1 MLAWR
6 SLEDLIG
13 ASDRRGEANAYIE
26 AVAAFRRVTEELVIS
41 GRTFAI
47 TGDSAWL
54 TAAQQAG
61 ADILPAHRRAQRAGA
76 VIGAPDRFRGAE
88 AAVDTARTRL
98 LRIQLAGD
106 DGAAARARAL
116 AETEVF
122 EFAPPPA

>member
-6 SLEDLIG
+6 SLEDLIA

-61 ADILPAHRRAQRAGA
+61 ADILPALRAGA